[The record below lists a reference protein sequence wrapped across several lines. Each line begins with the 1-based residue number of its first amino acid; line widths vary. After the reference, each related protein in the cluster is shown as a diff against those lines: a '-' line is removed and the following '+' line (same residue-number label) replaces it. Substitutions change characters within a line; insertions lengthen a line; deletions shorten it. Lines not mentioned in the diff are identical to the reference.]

1 MDGLDLCSLKVIRM
15 SRDWKPDLVRLH
27 LKITGRL
34 VRMSDWLFSKT
45 PLEAA
50 AVFKKAAK
58 FVDLL
63 ATNNM
68 FIVEGANP
76 ANWYVHEDS
85 RLPIFVWPHFIL
97 TKQQN

>member
-1 MDGLDLCSLKVIRM
+1 
-15 SRDWKPDLVRLH
+15 
-27 LKITGRL
+27 
-34 VRMSDWLFSKT
+34 MSDWLFSKS

-63 ATNNM
+63 ASNNM

-85 RLPIFVWPHFIL
+85 RLPIFIWPHFIL
-97 TKQQN
+97 TRQQNEMYVNSFFYFDDETDRKNLRYRSKVNVLG